1 MDGLLLF
8 AAGVAAGLSVG
19 FLVGAWRT
27 FVLVRRRKAV
37 LGAAAGIARVGLE
50 ALPTRSSAD
59 ILSGRI
65 NIVLG
70 GLPYT
75 LPVLPRRA
83 SREWIEHVDETFAS
97 LTGALAAAGDDTP
110 KILQLLSGQ
119 TEGLLSM
126 LRAYDVNGVLPDDEY
141 IDEWATDGEILAA
154 VVEVWRAANPLV
166 ATIVDAAA
174 DATTDGTTPEPPS
187 SPRESTDGD
196 LTTSTRSSPTSN

>member
-83 SREWIEHVDETFAS
+83 SKEWVEALDGRYAGMVDS
-97 LTGALAAAGDDTP
+97 LSEAGDDTGR
-110 KILQLLSGQ
+110 ILAVVAGHSELNLAS
-119 TEGLLSM
+119 
-126 LRAYDVNGVLPDDEY
+126 LRAYDVNGILPDDEY
-141 IDEWATDGEILAA
+141 VDEWATDAEILAA
-154 VVEVWRAANPLV
+154 VIEVWRAANPLV
-166 ATIVDAAA
+166 ATIVDAAGES
-174 DATTDGTTPEPPS
+174 TTDGTEPEQPS
-187 SPRESTDGD
+187 SPLASTDGD